1 MSDALDRL
9 RHVLRESVAPRVAA
23 YDDDGVLP
31 LDVVRAVADVGGFGH
46 ALPASVG
53 GQALSARE
61 LGHAHALLGATCASL
76 RAVLTVHAMTSAAI
90 ARWGSAALRDA
101 WLPCLARGERT
112 AAFALTEP
120 GAGADP
126 SALATKAAHAAGGIV
141 LNGQKSWVTNGQRA
155 DVFLVFARLD
165 AEPVAVL
172 VARGTPGLSITPIA
186 PPLGLRAGMH
196 AALRFDACVVPES
209 AVIGRPG
216 AGLSWVAQHALD
228 LGRFLVAWGCVGLTG
243 ACLRL
248 AQDHARAR
256 RSGDGVLFDHALVRQ
271 RLARMASGFEG
282 SRLICEEAA
291 RLRDEGHPHAIG
303 QTLLAKYHAS
313 LAASEASASAV
324 QLLGAA
330 GTAHLADAQ
339 RHFRDAKIMEIIE
352 GPTPLLESELAA
364 HLAIWSEP

>member
-1 MSDALDRL
+1 MSEALDRL
-9 RHVLRESVAPRVAA
+9 RLALREGVAPRVGA
-23 YDDDGVLP
+23 YDEQGVLP
-31 LDVVRAVADVGGFGH
+31 SEVVRTIAEVGGFGH
-46 ALPASVG
+46 TLPVAIG
-53 GQALSARE
+53 GQGLTARE
-61 LGHAHALLGATCASL
+61 LGHAHALVGATCASL

-90 ARWGSAALRDA
+90 ARWGSSAQRSE
-101 WLPCLARGERT
+101 WLPSLARGERT

-126 SALATKAAHAAGGIV
+126 SALSTTAVRASSGLV

-155 DVFLVFARLD
+155 DVFLVFARLE
-165 AEPVAVL
+165 AEPIAVL
-172 VARGTPGLSITPIA
+172 LERSAPGLTITPIA

-196 AALRFDACVVPES
+196 AELRLESCVVPES
-209 AVIGRPG
+209 ALIGRPG

-228 LGRFLVAWGCVGLTG
+228 LGRLLVAWGCVGLTG

-256 RSGDGVLFDHALVRQ
+256 RSGEGVLFDHALVRQ
-271 RLARMASGFEG
+271 RLARMASGLEG
-282 SRLICEEAA
+282 SRLICEEAS

-330 GTAHLADAQ
+330 GTASLADAQ
-339 RHFRDAKIMEIIE
+339 RHFRDAQIMEIIE
-352 GPTPLLESELAA
+352 GPTPVLESELAS
-364 HLAIWSEP
+364 HLSIWSEP